1 MAAGE
6 SNGLHQSVG
15 NCRQPVQG
23 LKRRVRIVAEPQN
36 YAFTCVLD
44 SLQPQAL
51 NLLIEGGRSRVI
63 GIMAGV

>member
-51 NLLIEGGRSRVI
+51 NLLIEGGCSRVI